1 VLPLS
6 ALSRRALVAAPALAA
21 VAPAAGAKRK
31 GRRKRKRH
39 RAPQASALAI
49 LTDIG
54 LHDAGSGPTFSCAVE
69 WVVVYPAGPASHRAV
84 FPINVAGTTTG
95 AQKRA
100 ALAAEVRTHAVE
112 FLQARGFDLPGERI
126 DAPAFRTSPVSWP

>member
-1 VLPLS
+1 MPVISKVPLL
-6 ALSRRALVAAPALAA
+6 ARPWWQRVAIC
-21 VAPAAGAKRK
+21 GAY
-31 GRRKRKRH
+31 GGL
-39 RAPQASALAI
+39 ASALAV
-49 LTDIG
+49 LTG
-54 LHDAGSGPTFSCAVE
+54 VGVHDAGSGPTFSCAVE

-126 DAPAFRTSPVSWP
+126 DVALV